1 MATAVS
7 PGLSGDRLAPLA
19 AIKASGLGIRDLSA
33 GGRVV
38 LAPGEPS
45 QGLAFQAGEVI
56 AMGKLLN
63 RGYAISLADLAALVR
78 NLDVATFGKAPVKR
92 TNLVPWWA
100 GRAP

>member
-1 MATAVS
+1 M
-7 PGLSGDRLAPLA
+7 
-19 AIKASGLGIRDLSA
+19 
-33 GGRVV
+33 

-92 TNLVPWWA
+92 TNSRSLV
-100 GRAP
+100 GRSRTLKPLRMSASRTRD